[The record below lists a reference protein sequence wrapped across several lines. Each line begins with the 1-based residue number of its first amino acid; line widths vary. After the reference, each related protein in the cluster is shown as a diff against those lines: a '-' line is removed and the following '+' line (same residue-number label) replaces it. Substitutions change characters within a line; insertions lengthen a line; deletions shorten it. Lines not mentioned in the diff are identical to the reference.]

1 MIFVFTSQLITANPN
16 HLWAYIWEGLL
27 SKGHLCLRFWGGLF
41 SGGLIFGGAG
51 YRNFTVF
58 YSGISWVFLN
68 CSVDKQLGMTVYI
81 QDLFFCN
88 TLCFFMPLVNLMAP
102 KEDQNV
108 EREILSSSASQ
119 SQQTEEETLD
129 DDSPCS
135 PENSLASDGN
145 SSDLRNVDHASIE
158 QAVHRVVQ
166 EVIL

>member
-1 MIFVFTSQLITANPN
+1 
-16 HLWAYIWEGLL
+16 
-27 SKGHLCLRFWGGLF
+27 
-41 SGGLIFGGAG
+41 
-51 YRNFTVF
+51 
-58 YSGISWVFLN
+58 
-68 CSVDKQLGMTVYI
+68 
-81 QDLFFCN
+81 
-88 TLCFFMPLVNLMAP
+88 MPLDNLMAP